1 MSRRD
6 DLELLLAVVD
16 HGSFSAAGRAVGQ
29 TPSAVGK
36 RIAQLEMR
44 LGATLLH
51 RSTRKMSLTGAGRHY
66 VEEAREIA
74 ARLAALEEDIAA
86 GAASLHGRIRM
97 TAPIAFGRQHVA
109 PAVLAFMAQNT
120 GIEVELLLTDR
131 KLDLID
137 ESVDLAVRTGAL
149 ADSGLI
155 ARRLAP
161 YRRFICAAP
170 TYLASHVMPAT
181 PHQLADHRCLKLV
194 HERHPADWGLAGAAA
209 PGLRLGPGLRCNALD
224 VLHAACMDGEGI
236 ACLPA
241 FLCDGAIKSGD
252 LRPLLENH
260 AKTAPGGIAILRP
273 DAVALPRRV
282 RSLIEFLV
290 DHFRHHCVWH

>member
-16 HGSFSAAGRAVGQ
+16 HGSFSAAGRAMGQ

-36 RIAQLEMR
+36 RIAQLEVR

-51 RSTRKMSLTGAGRHY
+51 RSTRKMSLTDAGRHY

-97 TAPIAFGRQHVA
+97 TAPIAFGRQHVG
-109 PAVLAFMAQNT
+109 PAVRAFMAQNA
-120 GIEVELLLTDR
+120 GVEVELLLTDR

-161 YRRFICAAP
+161 YRRHVCAAP
-170 TYLASHVMPAT
+170 AYLASHGMPAT
-181 PHQLADHRCLKLV
+181 PRELAGHRYLTLV
-194 HERHPADWGLAGAAA
+194 HERHPADWGLGGGATQ
-209 PGLRLGPGLRCNALD
+209 GLRLGPGLRCNALD

-241 FLCDGAIKSGD
+241 FMSDGSIKAGH
-252 LRPLLENH
+252 LRPLLAGEGEI
-260 AKTAPGGIAILRP
+260 ADGEIAILRP

-282 RSLIEFLV
+282 RSLIDFLV
-290 DHFRHHCVWH
+290 DHLRHQCALH